1 MSPYNDLRL
10 SPVSE
15 LPHGASC
22 PSFTSLVLSFPE
34 PIGKCALKLCDV
46 TETPSPSLLIDILSK
61 ALVRCRSIGHVEA
74 PGNASLG
81 SKLRDGCAVF
91 RWLIEFWVLINHASC
106 GGNQKAVQEYTVTES
121 DLEQRRQ
128 IMLVLCVT
136 A

>member
-15 LPHGASC
+15 LPHGATC

-46 TETPSPSLLIDILSK
+46 TECTDAFSQFIDDILSK
-61 ALVRCRSIGHVEA
+61 ALVRCRSISHVEA

-81 SKLRDGCAVF
+81 SKPRDGCAVF
-91 RWLIEFWVLINHASC
+91 RWLMEFWVLINHASC
-106 GGNQKAVQEYTVTES
+106 GGNQKAVQKYTVTES
-121 DLEQRRQ
+121 DLEQRR
-128 IMLVLCVT
+128 
-136 A
+136 